1 MIDPSQKR
9 LGIVQT
15 DPPRVKIPSRATRS
29 GATPSSLIFWA
40 IPQALP
46 LPNQMGKLAYTL
58 FTFRS
63 LSGCT
68 TFALRLKLIR
78 SWTRSILDVDGTPSV
93 HFATKT
99 GPRSPED

>member
-40 IPQALP
+40 IPHALP
-46 LPNQMGKLAYTL
+46 LPNQMDKLAYTL

-63 LSGCT
+63 LSGST
-68 TFALRLKLIR
+68 TFAYRLKLIR
-78 SWTRSILDVDGTPSV
+78 SWTRSSPDVDGTPSV
-93 HFATKT
+93 HSTTTPAV
-99 GPRSPED
+99 R